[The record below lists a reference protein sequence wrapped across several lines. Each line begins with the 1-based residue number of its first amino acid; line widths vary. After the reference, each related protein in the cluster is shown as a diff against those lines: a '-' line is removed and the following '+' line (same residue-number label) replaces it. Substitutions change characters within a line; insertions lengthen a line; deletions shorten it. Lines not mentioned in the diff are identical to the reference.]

1 MSKIIDIKENRS
13 NESDTKK
20 TVDKTTSELKKSQW
34 KLKEGSV
41 VLLTNVFIIF
51 IFSVIYYILGDVKNW
66 NGIDEDSNL
75 FDFFYFSFT
84 TMTTIGYGDVSPNRV
99 TTKVICIGQQLIV
112 LFELANFFSNVIIE
126 KPIKIKPLSIKLL
139 KRRRSQPSITNVG
152 GTLGRQRRFNSCQL
166 DYNRTSNLINRKD
179 INVEEDD
186 QEVRIF
192 LPMPPTSF

>member
-1 MSKIIDIKENRS
+1 M
-13 NESDTKK
+13 
-20 TVDKTTSELKKSQW
+20 
-34 KLKEGSV
+34 
-41 VLLTNVFIIF
+41 
-51 IFSVIYYILGDVKNW
+51 GDVENW
-66 NGIDEDSNL
+66 NGIEEDSNL

-99 TTKVICIGQQLIV
+99 ITKIICIGQQLIV

>member
-13 NESDTKK
+13 NESDTTK
-20 TVDKTTSELKKSQW
+20 TVDKTTSESKKSQW

-51 IFSVIYYILGDVKNW
+51 IFSVIYYILGDVENW
-66 NGIDEDSNL
+66 NGIEEDSNL

-99 TTKVICIGQQLIV
+99 TTKIICIGQQLIV

>member
-13 NESDTKK
+13 NESDTTK

-51 IFSVIYYILGDVKNW
+51 IFSVIYYILGDVENW
-66 NGIDEDSNL
+66 NGIEEDSNL

-99 TTKVICIGQQLIV
+99 ITKIICIGQQLIV

-186 QEVRIF
+186 NEVRIF